1 MIIKIVKFTLRIL
14 SQVLIKFKL
23 FNLAKIFSSIRASI
37 LLKKYVNVYFDG
49 EDWIYKWNKS
59 AAVSSVNYYDPNFNY
74 IDLFGFLA
82 ALLTTIAFLPQ
93 LFKTWQTKSADD
105 VSLVMLILF
114 ITGLFCWII
123 YGLKINSIPI
133 LVANI
138 ITFIFNFSILVL
150 KISFRKNK

>member
-1 MIIKIVKFTLRIL
+1 MNHL
-14 SQVLIKFKL
+14 
-23 FNLAKIFSSIRASI
+23 
-37 LLKKYVNVYFDG
+37 
-49 EDWIYKWNKS
+49 
-59 AAVSSVNYYDPNFNY
+59 NY

-93 LFKTWQTKSADD
+93 LYKTWQTKSADD

-114 ITGLFCWII
+114 ITGLLCWII

-138 ITFIFNFSILVL
+138 ITFIFNFSILIL
-150 KISFRKNK
+150 KITYRKNK

>member
-1 MIIKIVKFTLRIL
+1 MNHL
-14 SQVLIKFKL
+14 
-23 FNLAKIFSSIRASI
+23 N
-37 LLKKYVNVYFDG
+37 YV
-49 EDWIYKWNKS
+49 
-59 AAVSSVNYYDPNFNY
+59 
-74 IDLFGFLA
+74 DLFGFLA

-93 LFKTWQTKSADD
+93 LYKTWQTKSADD

-138 ITFIFNFSILVL
+138 ITFIFNFSILIL
-150 KISFRKNK
+150 KISYRKNK